1 MELGYDPS
9 ASTVTIAAILAVHR
23 AVGRAGGTRL
33 EPLRTST
40 ANRGGGGIPGY
51 HHLGT
56 RPQIVLVLCP
66 EHANEIAGSGLSEAD
81 VQEYIYANARM
92 PVHQLKDQA
101 HYGNRVWP
109 NWIDHTNPNPLP
121 HLRFARRHSR
131 SSSRRRRPP
140 LSLDVGLGYADLYG
154 RGHPPRL
161 VWSASI

>member
-9 ASTVTIAAILAVHR
+9 ASTVTIAAILGVYNVMER
-23 AVGRAGGTRL
+23 TVGTGL
-33 EPLRTST
+33 EVLRTIT
-40 ANRGGGGIPGY
+40 ANMRGVGIPGY
-51 HHLGT
+51 YHLGT
-56 RPQIVLVLCP
+56 RSQIVLVLCP
-66 EHANEIAGSGLSEAD
+66 EHANAIAGSGLSKPD
-81 VQEYIYANARM
+81 VREYIYANARM